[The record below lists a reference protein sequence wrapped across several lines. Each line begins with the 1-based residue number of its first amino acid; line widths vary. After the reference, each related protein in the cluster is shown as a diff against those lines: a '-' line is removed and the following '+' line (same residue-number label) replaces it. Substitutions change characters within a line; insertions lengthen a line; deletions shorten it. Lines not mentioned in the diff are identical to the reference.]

1 MEKGNIENFENNQ
14 EIEEKKKIEIIEKA
28 SISADDKLSLALLL
42 LGRKDVSFLGNA
54 EIIRKEGD
62 ELKIIEK
69 FKKELEESKKILDEA
84 GFSYRASD
92 IKLEDE
98 IASFSIEVAKNNNK
112 LLELTRACEKGDDKK
127 IGELLGFP
135 KTAVE
140 TYDTDEALDF
150 EIFFKEELSET
161 EREELAKSGI
171 LNFVGFQPSREH
183 WKEEFIEVKKDQEI
197 IKERAPKLYSEIVKI
212 NKY

>member
-1 MEKGNIENFENNQ
+1 MKK
-14 EIEEKKKIEIIEKA
+14 KKKIEIIEKS

-42 LGRKDVSFLGNA
+42 LDRKDVSFLGNA
-54 EIIRKEGD
+54 EIIREED

-69 FKKELEESKKILDEA
+69 FKKELEENKRILDEA

-92 IKLEDE
+92 IKLKDE

-112 LLELTRACEKGDDKK
+112 LLELIQACEKGDDKK

-135 KTAVE
+135 KTAIE
-140 TYDTDEALDF
+140 AYDIDEALDF
-150 EIFFKEELSET
+150 EIFFKEELSEA
-161 EREELAKSGI
+161 EREELAESGI
-171 LNFVGFQPSREH
+171 LNFVGFRPSCEH
-183 WKEEFIEVKKDQEI
+183 WKEEFIEVKEDQEI